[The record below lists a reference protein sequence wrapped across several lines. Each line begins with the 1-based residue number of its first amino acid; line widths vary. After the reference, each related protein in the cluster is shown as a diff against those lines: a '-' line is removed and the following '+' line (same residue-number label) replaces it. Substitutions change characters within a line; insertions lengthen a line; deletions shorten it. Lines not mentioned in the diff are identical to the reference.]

1 MPFKLN
7 WPFVAKRGST
17 EEEEVGSISSVL
29 GTPSMG
35 KHLPCPV
42 ISEYQLPIIVTGFR
56 THGHSRKVMCCTC
69 CKVDIGVGK
78 NEQRF

>member
-1 MPFKLN
+1 
-7 WPFVAKRGST
+7 
-17 EEEEVGSISSVL
+17 
-29 GTPSMG
+29 MG

-56 THGHSRKVMCCTC
+56 THDHSRKVMCCTC